1 MKTKGEKLLKAV
13 DLLRNFYPE
22 IQAQTICIFLQIANA
37 HPKDLPMSELA
48 DLVGISQ
55 ASCSRNVALL
65 SSWTRYKTKGPA
77 LVEAFENPFE
87 RRAKLVKLTSRG
99 LKLYNDIKEVL

>member
-1 MKTKGEKLLKAV
+1 MNKGEKLLKAI
-13 DLLRNFYPE
+13 DMFRHFYPE
-22 IQAQTICIFLQIANA
+22 IQAQTMCIFLQIAKL

-48 DLVGISQ
+48 DLIGISQ

-65 SSWTRYKTKGPA
+65 SSWTRYKTKGPG

-99 LKLYNDIKEVL
+99 LKLYNDIKEVI